1 VKEWDVPPSARI
13 SAILPAFSET
23 RSLVEL
29 AADLKRLL
37 GDDLAEMRIVISP
50 KSPPQTHAACEEV
63 RALFTEVH
71 VATQRQ
77 SPGVGF
83 AYRDG
88 IDAAQGDLLLLMD
101 TDGEFDAETAPLL
114 LAKQRET
121 GADLVVGSRWMR
133 EGGVEGYP
141 PGKYLL
147 NRIYQMV
154 FRLLYRTHIHDLTF
168 GYKLGRAEVLK
179 NLALT
184 AQFQEIG
191 CEVTLRAL
199 RGGFHV
205 EEVPTVWRARKEG
218 ISTNPLKRNLKYAT
232 LALSL
237 LFAGRPPAAPPKR

>member
-1 VKEWDVPPSARI
+1 VKECDVAPAARI

-23 RSLVEL
+23 STLVEL

-37 GDDLAEMRIVISP
+37 GDDLAEIRIILSP
-50 KSPPQTHAACEEV
+50 KSPPETRAACEEV

-71 VATQRQ
+71 VAIQRQ
-77 SPGVGF
+77 SPGVGY

-88 IDAAQGDLLLLMD
+88 IEEAHGDLLLLMD
-101 TDGEFDAETAPLL
+101 TDGEFDADTAPLM

-121 GADLVVGSRWMR
+121 GADLVVGSRWIR
-133 EGGVEGYP
+133 GGGAEGYP
-141 PGKYLL
+141 RGKYLL
-147 NRIYQMV
+147 NRIYQML
-154 FRLLYRTHIHDLTF
+154 FRFLYRTHIHDLTF

-205 EEVPTVWRARKEG
+205 EEVPTVWRCRKEG
-218 ISTNPLKRNLKYAT
+218 ASTNPLKRNLKYAT

-237 LFAGRPPAAPPKR
+237 LFSGGPATSRLRR